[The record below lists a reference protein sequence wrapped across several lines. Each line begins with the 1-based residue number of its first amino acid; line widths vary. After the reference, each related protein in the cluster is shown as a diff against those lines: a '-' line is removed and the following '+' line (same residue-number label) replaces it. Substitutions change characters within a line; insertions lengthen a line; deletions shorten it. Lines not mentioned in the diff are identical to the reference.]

1 MDELENPKHEAF
13 AQLVARGRTQCDA
26 YRIAGYSEPGAR
38 ANASRLIA
46 NDNIRARIKTIQM
59 AYFEKSEENSRQILW
74 EINNLIDSA
83 ARDGQYHAAIKGFAL
98 KLRLLGMA

>member
-13 AQLVARGRTQCDA
+13 AQLVARGRTQRDA
-26 YRIAGYSEPGAR
+26 YTIAGYSEQGAR

-59 AYFEKSEENSRQILW
+59 AYFEKSDENARQTLW

-83 ARDGQYHAAIKGFAL
+83 ARNGQYNAAIKGFAL
-98 KLRLLGMA
+98 KLRLLGMI